1 MRKVRFCLASHSL
14 LDSVGICD
22 IRPKWMAEWF
32 PSWAPKKIVH
42 CYPDYAL
49 VAFEPGNNGHINS
62 NNPQSFHLPSVLRFD
77 HWQAYISSVRT
88 CRHVEAEQRRG
99 HTTTPT
105 ETRRCVWYFHL
116 SIAFDVSVEPD
127 VKLHYVHRSSV
138 HSTLYGRERNECYVK
153 CVTVKVPECHRTC
166 WHISYDYDTMKMP
179 TIFMITMHKHSTCA
193 IESCHFR
200 YSIPKPRCLSG
211 GWACERTVI
220 CIICEIHTRTMF
232 IHIVCHSGCPVT
244 LMHEL
249 MRVACVFSYRS
260 ECLYAS
266 PNTAI
271 SSPYFI
277 GCLWARID
285 SVECFV
291 VVSIHPTIL
300 IIFVRGTR
308 HSVSSLINFQD

>member
-220 CIICEIHTRTMF
+220 CIR
-232 IHIVCHSGCPVT
+232 
-244 LMHEL
+244 
-249 MRVACVFSYRS
+249 
-260 ECLYAS
+260 
-266 PNTAI
+266 
-271 SSPYFI
+271 
-277 GCLWARID
+277 
-285 SVECFV
+285 
-291 VVSIHPTIL
+291 
-300 IIFVRGTR
+300 
-308 HSVSSLINFQD
+308 